1 MILRNICRHKYHINN
16 LSILIFRFY
25 TLGVQG
31 IASTTNIFSL
41 PTNDI
46 KNSDIS
52 PEKEKPNYL
61 LNDDDINKT
70 NHNLSLSNDI
80 SELFNIFE
88 TEPNIGSKT
97 NLSKYTTAK
106 SSDKQ
111 LTTSP
116 HSSTNVSLEEYSQQ
130 TYEQGKLNSHNGCHQ
145 IVMKS
150 SESFPIND
158 ALKEVILDLN
168 IGSTVRNFLKS
179 IDCKFLYRSTLN

>member
-1 MILRNICRHKYHINN
+1 MFSSLHKISIRMDIENFFLRKYYSNK
-16 LSILIFRFY
+16 LSLSIFRFY

-41 PTNDI
+41 PINDI

-52 PEKEKPNYL
+52 PEKEKQNYL

-88 TEPNIGSKT
+88 TEPTIGSKT
-97 NLSKYTTAK
+97 NLSNDTTAK
-106 SSDKQ
+106 RSDKQ
-111 LTTSP
+111 LTTSQ
-116 HSSTNVSLEEYSQQ
+116 HSSTNVSLEEEHSQT
-130 TYEQGKLNSHNGCHQ
+130 TYKQGKLNSHNGCHQ

-168 IGSTVRNFLKS
+168 IGSTVRNFLK
-179 IDCKFLYRSTLN
+179 

>member
-1 MILRNICRHKYHINN
+1 MLFYHCTKFQSELILRNICRHKYHLNKLS
-16 LSILIFRFY
+16 LSISRFY

-46 KNSDIS
+46 NNSDIS
-52 PEKEKPNYL
+52 PEKEKQNYL
-61 LNDDDINKT
+61 LNDDDINKS
-70 NHNLSLSNDI
+70 NHDLSLSNDI

-88 TEPNIGSKT
+88 TEPTIGSKT

-106 SSDKQ
+106 RTDKQ
-111 LTTSP
+111 LTTSQ
-116 HSSTNVSLEEYSQQ
+116 HSSTNVSLEEEYSKK
-130 TYEQGKLNSHNGCHQ
+130 TNKQGKLNSHNGCHQ

-168 IGSTVRNFLKS
+168 IGSTVRNFLK
-179 IDCKFLYRSTLN
+179 